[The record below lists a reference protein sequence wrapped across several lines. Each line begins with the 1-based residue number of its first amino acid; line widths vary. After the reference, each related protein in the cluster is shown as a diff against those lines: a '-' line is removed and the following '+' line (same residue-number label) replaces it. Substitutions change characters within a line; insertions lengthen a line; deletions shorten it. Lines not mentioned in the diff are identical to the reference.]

1 MATDPPPSHEERD
14 ETPLERLDRNT
25 VELLNELRVLGAG
38 IQILFG
44 FLLVVPFNNR
54 FPRLT
59 TFERD
64 LYLLALFCIALSTIL
79 LIAPTVQHRLLF
91 QLGQKPFLV
100 RTGTRLMVI
109 AAAFLGVG
117 MTSITLLVAKIVAGL
132 GVGIVLSALVAGVV
146 CGLWFALPLR
156 RRHALDGERP
166 S

>member
-1 MATDPPPSHEERD
+1 MATDPPPSDEARD

-44 FLLVVPFNNR
+44 FLLVVPFNTR

-59 TFERD
+59 SFERD
-64 LYLLALFCIALSTIL
+64 LYLRRAVLHRPATIL

-109 AAAFLGVG
+109 AAVFLGVG
-117 MTSITLLVAKIVAGL
+117 MTSIISWWPRSW
-132 GVGIVLSALVAGVV
+132 SA
-146 CGLWFALPLR
+146 WP
-156 RRHALDGERP
+156 
-166 S
+166 